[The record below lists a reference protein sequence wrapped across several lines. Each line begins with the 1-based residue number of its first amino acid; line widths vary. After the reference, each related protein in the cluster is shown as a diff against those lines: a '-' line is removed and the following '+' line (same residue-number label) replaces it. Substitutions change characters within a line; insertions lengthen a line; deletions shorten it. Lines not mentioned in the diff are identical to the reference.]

1 MTRFR
6 TVTLPA
12 SPTSAARSARTRP
25 TRPPRGVADDVEGQ
39 RRPPTQG
46 RELLGQPPDVLVRRH
61 RDREVVEREHP
72 SAVTTSELGQG
83 LGRQLVEGGVGLG
96 GGAVDEQ
103 QRGPA
108 GHPRPV
114 GRRERR
120 DVGPAVVAGVEPAH
134 QVAAVLLLPPA
145 GEVVTDLAE
154 DRVDEREHEDLEQLR
169 PDRPEDAALA
179 AGRRRVGE
187 HHLARQPVGPPVA
200 TAADD
205 LVRRHVVGKV
215 PRERAVLR
223 RIQEQLAVAGA
234 RRGYLDDDLAAAPA
248 ATAASRG
255 VELALA
261 GDLDGELLHHARVVE
276 RLPEG
281 RRRALRSTHP
291 GRPGLVHLDAA
302 GQTGRGDPNRADGDG
317 DSFGPQVLSHRAPSL
332 GGQTWASRS
341 RGWPNT
347 WNAMRVAVTP
357 SVCASA
363 AASVYCARRARTA
376 SATDVGARVPSRPV
390 AVHVAA

>member
-6 TVTLPA
+6 TRDLAGQPDVGRSLREDPA
-12 SPTSAARSARTRP
+12 DEPAP
-25 TRPPRGVADDVEGQ
+25 GVADDVEGQ

-46 RELLGQPPDVLVRRH
+46 HELLGQPPDVLVRRH

-83 LGRQLVEGGVGLG
+83 LGGKLVEGGVGLG

-114 GRRERR
+114 GRCERR
-120 DVGPAVVAGVEPAH
+120 HVGPAVVARVEPAH

-169 PDRPEDAALA
+169 PDRPDDAALP

-187 HHLARQPVGPPVA
+187 HHLAWQPVGPPVA
-200 TAADD
+200 AAADH

-234 RRGYLDDDLAAAPA
+234 RRRYLDDDLAAAPA
-248 ATAASRG
+248 ATAAARG

-291 GRPGLVHLDAA
+291 GRPRLVHLDAA
-302 GQTGRGDPNRADGDG
+302 GQPGRGDPNGTDGDG
-317 DSFGPQVLSHRAPSL
+317 DSFGPAGSRPSRSFGGWSDVGEPESGVAEHLEGDEGRGDPGGMRL
-332 GGQTWASRS
+332 GGGLGVLGPEDADRFGDRGRRTVPSAGSRS
-341 RGWPNT
+341 R
-347 WNAMRVAVTP
+347 
-357 SVCASA
+357 SA
-363 AASVYCARRARTA
+363 A
-376 SATDVGARVPSRPV
+376 
-390 AVHVAA
+390 